1 MKLNKTLIVA
11 ALLSVSLSGSV
22 CSRDLLD
29 NQESQVVA
37 DLKVYGFMN
46 NKTLS
51 LSEESVALV
60 LDPRFD
66 PNRAARPAAAHAK
79 LFLKGSIGKVIKL
92 YQDLSSFYAVLQ
104 AGAGTD
110 PLQVDVTTAGFN
122 VANPPNDEMIEE
134 AMTEI
139 FKALDR

>member
-22 CSRDLLD
+22 CSMDLLD
-29 NQESQVVA
+29 NQESQGVPE
-37 DLKVYGFMN
+37 LKGYGFMN

-60 LDPRFD
+60 LDPRFE
-66 PNRAARPAAAHAK
+66 PTKAARPTAVNAK
-79 LFLKGSIGKVIKL
+79 LFLRTSVERVIEL
-92 YQDLSSFYAVLQ
+92 YEDLTSFYAALQ
-104 AGAGTD
+104 AVAGTD

-122 VANPPNDEMIEE
+122 VANPPTDEMIRK
-134 AMTEI
+134 AVSEI
-139 FKALDR
+139 FSALSR